1 VSIFFTWFACWLQSR
16 IEASEKSHQTIVNE
30 CMNLEQQLSAS
41 ETSRLAL
48 RDQYEQLSR
57 EVEGYRVTI
66 QQHVSL
72 ATSSKVRE
80 RGGLLYFV
88 ICRVLF
94 LSSALMLIPMFV
106 LCCPCFLWCFDTFGW
121 VTGRASGMLVS

>member
-1 VSIFFTWFACWLQSR
+1 MPACDPMKLGKVFYCTVLCWIQSR

-57 EVEGYRVTI
+57 EVDGYRITI

-72 ATSSKVRE
+72 AASSKVKKLGRIAA
-80 RGGLLYFV
+80 F
-88 ICRVLF
+88 
-94 LSSALMLIPMFV
+94 
-106 LCCPCFLWCFDTFGW
+106 CFLWIFFFIFHVYDEVSC
-121 VTGRASGMLVS
+121 VNVSSSTGLPG

>member
-1 VSIFFTWFACWLQSR
+1 
-16 IEASEKSHQTIVNE
+16 
-30 CMNLEQQLSAS
+30 MNLEQQLSAS

-80 RGGLLYFV
+80 WGGLLYFV
-88 ICRVLF
+88 IC
-94 LSSALMLIPMFV
+94 
-106 LCCPCFLWCFDTFGW
+106 
-121 VTGRASGMLVS
+121 